1 VRARFWSFAVLA
13 AVVSAAALG
22 GCSSSKAVKAAAAPS
37 PVAAATFPATI
48 QATNGPVTLP
58 ARPTRIVSLSPS
70 LTEDLFAIGAGSQV
84 VAVDDQSNYP
94 TGVPKTS
101 LSGFTPNV
109 EAIAGYR
116 PDLIVVSDDVKGL
129 VGQLK
134 ALSIPT
140 LLEPAPSNLEG
151 SYAEITQLGAAS
163 GHTSEAAG
171 LVQTMKGKVAGL
183 LATLPKRAKPLTYYY
198 ELDQNLFTVTSH
210 TFVGNLFTAA
220 GMVDI
225 ADRAGNSSDYP
236 QLNAETLLSSNPD
249 LIFLAD
255 TKCCGQSAAT
265 VSARPGYSTIAA
277 VKNGRVVALDDD
289 IASRWGP
296 RVTDLLSKIVDADRS
311 VPAA

>member
-1 VRARFWSFAVLA
+1 VRVRFWSFAVLA
-13 AVVSAAALG
+13 AVVPAAALG
-22 GCSSSKAVKAAAAPS
+22 GCSSSKAVKATASPS
-37 PVAAATFPATI
+37 SVAAATFPATI

-58 ARPTRIVSLSPS
+58 ARPSRIVSLSAS

-116 PDLIVVSDDVKGL
+116 PDLVVVSDDVNGL
-129 VGQLK
+129 VGQLR

-140 LLEPAPSNLEG
+140 LLEAAPGNLDG
-151 SYAEITQLGAAS
+151 TNAEITQLGAAS
-163 GHTSEAAG
+163 GHISKAGG
-171 LVQTMKGKVAGL
+171 LVQSMKSKATAL
-183 LATLPKRAKPLTYYY
+183 LAKLPKRAKPLTYYY
-198 ELDQNLFTVTSH
+198 ELDQTLFTVTSH

-225 ADRAGNSSDYP
+225 ADRPRSSSAYP

-255 TKCCGQSAAT
+255 TKGCGQSAAT

-277 VKNGRVVALDDD
+277 VKNGRVAALDDD
-289 IASRWGP
+289 IASRW
-296 RVTDLLSKIVDADRS
+296 D
-311 VPAA
+311 PA

>member
-13 AVVSAAALG
+13 VVVPAAALG
-22 GCSSSKAVKAAAAPS
+22 GCSSSKAVKATTSPS
-37 PVAAATFPATI
+37 PVVAATFPATI

-58 ARPTRIVSLSPS
+58 ARPSRIVSLSPS

-116 PDLIVVSDDVKGL
+116 PDLVVASDDVKGL

-151 SYAEITQLGAAS
+151 SYAEITQLGSAS

-225 ADRAGNSSDYP
+225 ADREGNSSDYP

-277 VKNGRVVALDDD
+277 VKKGRVVALDDD

-311 VPAA
+311 VPAS

>member
-1 VRARFWSFAVLA
+1 
-13 AVVSAAALG
+13 
-22 GCSSSKAVKAAAAPS
+22 
-37 PVAAATFPATI
+37 
-48 QATNGPVTLP
+48 
-58 ARPTRIVSLSPS
+58 
-70 LTEDLFAIGAGSQV
+70 

-116 PDLIVVSDDVKGL
+116 PDLVVVSDDVKGL

-151 SYAEITQLGAAS
+151 AYAEITQLGAAS

-183 LATLPKRAKPLTYYY
+183 LAKLPKRGKPLSYYY
-198 ELDQNLFTVTSH
+198 ELDPTLFTVTSH
-210 TFVGNLFTAA
+210 TFVGSLFTAA

-236 QLNAETLLSSNPD
+236 QLNAETLLSNNPD

-265 VSARPGYSTIAA
+265 VSARPGYSTIVA
-277 VKNGRVVALDDD
+277 VKNGRVVPLDDD

-296 RVTDLLSKIVDADRS
+296 RVTDLLSKIVDAERS
-311 VPAA
+311 VPAP

>member
-1 VRARFWSFAVLA
+1 VRARVWSFAVLA
-13 AVVSAAALG
+13 AVVPAAALG
-22 GCSSSKAVKAAAAPS
+22 GCSSSKAVKATSSPS
-37 PVAAATFPATI
+37 PVASATFPATI

-58 ARPTRIVSLSPS
+58 ARPSRIVSLSAS
-70 LTEDLFAIGAGSQV
+70 LTEDLFAIGAGPQV

-116 PDLIVVSDDVKGL
+116 PDLVVVSDDVKGL

-140 LLEPAPSNLEG
+140 LLDPAPSNLDG

-171 LVQTMKGKVAGL
+171 LVQTMKGKVTGL
-183 LATLPKRAKPLTYYY
+183 LAKLPKRAKPLTYYY
-198 ELDQNLFTVTSH
+198 ELDQTLFTVTSH

-225 ADRAGNSSDYP
+225 ADRAGSSTDYP
-236 QLNAETLLSSNPD
+236 QLNAETLLSNNPD

-311 VPAA
+311 VPAS

>member
-1 VRARFWSFAVLA
+1 MRARVWSFAVLA
-13 AVVSAAALG
+13 AVVPAAALG
-22 GCSSSKAVKAAAAPS
+22 GCSSSKAVKATSSPS

-58 ARPTRIVSLSPS
+58 TRPSRIVSLSAS
-70 LTEDLFAIGAGSQV
+70 LTEDLFAIGAGPQV

-116 PDLIVVSDDVKGL
+116 PDLVVVSDDVKGL

-140 LLEPAPSNLEG
+140 LLDPAPSNLDG

-171 LVQTMKGKVAGL
+171 LVQTMKGKVTGL
-183 LATLPKRAKPLTYYY
+183 LAKLPKRAKPLTYYY
-198 ELDQNLFTVTSH
+198 ELDQTLFTVTSH

-225 ADRAGNSSDYP
+225 ADRAGSSTDYP
-236 QLNAETLLSSNPD
+236 QLNAETLLSNNPD

-311 VPAA
+311 VPAS

>member
-1 VRARFWSFAVLA
+1 MRARVWSFAVLA
-13 AVVSAAALG
+13 AFVPAAALG
-22 GCSSSKAVKAAAAPS
+22 GCSPSKAVKATSSPS
-37 PVAAATFPATI
+37 PVASATFPATI

-58 ARPTRIVSLSPS
+58 ARPSRIVSLSAS
-70 LTEDLFAIGAGSQV
+70 LTEDLFAIGAGPQV

-116 PDLIVVSDDVKGL
+116 PDLVVVSDDVKGL

-140 LLEPAPSNLEG
+140 LLDPAPSNLDG

-171 LVQTMKGKVAGL
+171 LVQTMKGKVTGL
-183 LATLPKRAKPLTYYY
+183 LAKLPKRAKPLTYYY
-198 ELDQNLFTVTSH
+198 ELDQTLFTVTSH

-225 ADRAGNSSDYP
+225 ADRAGSSTDYP
-236 QLNAETLLSSNPD
+236 QLNAETLLSNNPD

-311 VPAA
+311 VPAS

>member
-13 AVVSAAALG
+13 AVVPAAALG
-22 GCSSSKAVKAAAAPS
+22 GCSSSKAVKATSSPS

-58 ARPTRIVSLSPS
+58 ARPSRIVSLSAS
-70 LTEDLFAIGAGSQV
+70 LTEDLFAIGAGPQV

-109 EAIAGYR
+109 EAIAGYH
-116 PDLIVVSDDVKGL
+116 PDLVVVSDDVKGL

-134 ALSIPT
+134 ALNIPT
-140 LLEPAPSNLEG
+140 VLDPAPSNLDG

-163 GHTSEAAG
+163 GHNSEAAG
-171 LVQTMKGKVAGL
+171 LVQSMKGKVAGL
-183 LATLPKRAKPLTYYY
+183 LAKLPKRAKPLTYYY
-198 ELDQNLFTVTSH
+198 ELDPTLFTVTSH

-225 ADRAGNSSDYP
+225 ADRAGSSTDYP
-236 QLNAETLLSSNPD
+236 QLNAETLLSNNPD

-311 VPAA
+311 VPAS

>member
-1 VRARFWSFAVLA
+1 MRARVWSFAVLA
-13 AVVSAAALG
+13 AVVPAAALG
-22 GCSSSKAVKAAAAPS
+22 GCSSSKAVKATSSPS
-37 PVAAATFPATI
+37 PVVSATFPATI

-58 ARPTRIVSLSPS
+58 TRPSRIVSLSAS

-94 TGVPKTS
+94 AGVPKTS

-116 PDLIVVSDDVKGL
+116 PDLVVVSDDVKGL

-140 LLEPAPSNLEG
+140 LLDPAPSNLDG

-171 LVQTMKGKVAGL
+171 LVQTMKGKVTGL
-183 LATLPKRAKPLTYYY
+183 LAKLPKRAKPLTYYY
-198 ELDQNLFTVTSH
+198 ELDQTLFTVTSH

-225 ADRAGNSSDYP
+225 ADRAGSSTDYP
-236 QLNAETLLSSNPD
+236 QLNAETLLSNNPD

-311 VPAA
+311 VPAS

>member
-1 VRARFWSFAVLA
+1 MRARFWSFAVLA

-22 GCSSSKAVKAAAAPS
+22 GCSSSKAVKAAASPS

-48 QATNGPVTLP
+48 QATNGPVTLA
-58 ARPTRIVSLSPS
+58 ARPSRIVSLSAS
-70 LTEDLFAIGAGSQV
+70 LTEDLFAIGAGPQV

-116 PDLIVVSDDVKGL
+116 PDLVVVSDDVKGL

-140 LLEPAPSNLEG
+140 LLEPAPSNLDG
-151 SYAEITQLGAAS
+151 SYAQITQLGAAS

-171 LVQTMKGKVAGL
+171 LVQTMKGKVTGL
-183 LATLPKRAKPLTYYY
+183 LAKLPKRAKPLTYYY
-198 ELDQNLFTVTSH
+198 ELDQTLFTVTSH

-225 ADRAGNSSDYP
+225 ADRAGSSTDYP
-236 QLNAETLLSSNPD
+236 QLNAETLLSNNPD

-255 TKCCGQSAAT
+255 TKCCGQSVAT

-311 VPAA
+311 VPAS

>member
-1 VRARFWSFAVLA
+1 MRVRVWSFAVLA
-13 AVVSAAALG
+13 AVVPAAALG
-22 GCSSSKAVKAAAAPS
+22 GCSSSKAVKATPSPS
-37 PVAAATFPATI
+37 PVVSATFPATI

-58 ARPTRIVSLSPS
+58 ARPSRIVSLSAS

-94 TGVPKTS
+94 AGVPKTS

-116 PDLIVVSDDVKGL
+116 PDLVVVSDDVKGL

-140 LLEPAPSNLEG
+140 LLDPAPSNLDG

-171 LVQTMKGKVAGL
+171 LVQTMKGKVTGL
-183 LATLPKRAKPLTYYY
+183 LAKLPKRAKPLTYYY
-198 ELDQNLFTVTSH
+198 ELDQTLFTVTSH

-225 ADRAGNSSDYP
+225 ADRAGSSTDYP
-236 QLNAETLLSSNPD
+236 QLNAETLLSNNPD

-296 RVTDLLSKIVDADRS
+296 RVTDLLSKIVDADRA
-311 VPAA
+311 VPAS

>member
-1 VRARFWSFAVLA
+1 VRARVWSFAVLA
-13 AVVSAAALG
+13 AVVPAAALG
-22 GCSSSKAVKAAAAPS
+22 GCSSSKAVKATSSPS
-37 PVAAATFPATI
+37 PVASATFPATI

-58 ARPTRIVSLSPS
+58 ARPSRIVSLSAS
-70 LTEDLFAIGAGSQV
+70 LTEDLFAIGAGPQV

-94 TGVPKTS
+94 AGVPKTS

-116 PDLIVVSDDVKGL
+116 PDLVVVSDDVKGL

-140 LLEPAPSNLEG
+140 LLDPAPSNLDG

-171 LVQTMKGKVAGL
+171 LVQTMKGKVTGL
-183 LATLPKRAKPLTYYY
+183 LAKLPKRAKPLTYYY
-198 ELDQNLFTVTSH
+198 ELDQTLFTVTSH

-225 ADRAGNSSDYP
+225 ADRAGSSTDYP
-236 QLNAETLLSSNPD
+236 QLNAETLLSNNPD

-311 VPAA
+311 VPAS

>member
-1 VRARFWSFAVLA
+1 MRARVWSFAVLA
-13 AVVSAAALG
+13 AVVPAAALG
-22 GCSSSKAVKAAAAPS
+22 GCSSSKAVKATSPPS
-37 PVAAATFPATI
+37 PVVSATFPTTI

-58 ARPTRIVSLSPS
+58 AQPSRIVSLSAS

-94 TGVPKTS
+94 AGVPKTS

-116 PDLIVVSDDVKGL
+116 PDLVVVSDDVKGL

-140 LLEPAPSNLEG
+140 LLDPAPSNLDG

-171 LVQTMKGKVAGL
+171 LVQTMKGKVTGL
-183 LATLPKRAKPLTYYY
+183 LAKLPKRAKPLTYYY
-198 ELDQNLFTVTSH
+198 ELDQTLFTVTSH

-225 ADRAGNSSDYP
+225 ADRAGSSTDYP
-236 QLNAETLLSSNPD
+236 QLNAETLLSNNPD

-311 VPAA
+311 VPAS

>member
-1 VRARFWSFAVLA
+1 MSARFWSFAVLA
-13 AVVSAAALG
+13 VVTATALG
-22 GCSSSKAVKAAAAPS
+22 GCSSSKAPTATASS

-48 QATNGPVTLP
+48 QASNGKVTLP
-58 ARPTRIVSLSPS
+58 ARPTRIVSLSAS
-70 LTEDLFAIGAGSQV
+70 LTEDLFAIGAGPQV

-116 PDLIVVSDDVKGL
+116 PDLVVVSDDVKGL
-129 VGQLK
+129 VAQLK

-140 LLEPAPSNLEG
+140 LLEAAPSNLEG
-151 SYAEITQLGAAS
+151 AYTEITQLSAAS

-171 LVQTMKGKVAGL
+171 LIQTMKSKVTAL
-183 LATLPKRAKPLTYYY
+183 LAKLPKRAKPLTYYY
-198 ELDQNLFTVTSH
+198 ELDQTLFTVTSH

-225 ADRAGNSSDYP
+225 ADRAGSSSDYP

-296 RVTDLLSKIVDADRS
+296 RVTDLLSKIVDAERS

>member
-13 AVVSAAALG
+13 AVVPAAALG
-22 GCSSSKAVKAAAAPS
+22 GCSSSKAVKATSSPS

-58 ARPTRIVSLSPS
+58 ARPSRIVSLSAS
-70 LTEDLFAIGAGSQV
+70 LTEDLFAIGAGPQV
-84 VAVDDQSNYP
+84 VAVDDQSDYP
-94 TGVPKTS
+94 TGVPKTN

-116 PDLIVVSDDVKGL
+116 PDLVVVSDDVKGL

-140 LLEPAPSNLEG
+140 LLEPAPSNLDG
-151 SYAEITQLGAAS
+151 SYAQITQLGAAS

-171 LVQTMKGKVAGL
+171 LIQTMKGKVAGL
-183 LATLPKRAKPLTYYY
+183 HAKLPKRAKPLTYYY
-198 ELDQNLFTVTSH
+198 ELDQTLFTVTSH

-225 ADRAGNSSDYP
+225 ADRAGSSTDYP
-236 QLNAETLLSSNPD
+236 QLNAETLLSNNPD

-311 VPAA
+311 VPAS

>member
-1 VRARFWSFAVLA
+1 VRARVWSFAVLA
-13 AVVSAAALG
+13 AVVPAAALG
-22 GCSSSKAVKAAAAPS
+22 GCSSSKAVKATSSPS
-37 PVAAATFPATI
+37 PVASATFPATI

-58 ARPTRIVSLSPS
+58 ARPSRIVSLSAS
-70 LTEDLFAIGAGSQV
+70 LTEDLFAIGAGPQV

-116 PDLIVVSDDVKGL
+116 PDLVVVSDDVKGL

-140 LLEPAPSNLEG
+140 MLDPAPSNLDG

-163 GHTSEAAG
+163 GHTSEAAA
-171 LVQTMKGKVAGL
+171 LVQTMKGKVTGL
-183 LATLPKRAKPLTYYY
+183 LAKLPKRAKPLTYYY
-198 ELDQNLFTVTSH
+198 ELDQTLFTVTSH

-225 ADRAGNSSDYP
+225 ADRAGSSTDYP
-236 QLNAETLLSSNPD
+236 QLNAETLLSNNPD

-296 RVTDLLSKIVDADRS
+296 RVPDLLSKIVDANRS
-311 VPAA
+311 VPAS

>member
-1 VRARFWSFAVLA
+1 MRARVWSFAVLA
-13 AVVSAAALG
+13 AVVPAAALG
-22 GCSSSKAVKAAAAPS
+22 GCSSSKAVKATSSPS
-37 PVAAATFPATI
+37 PVASATFPATI

-58 ARPTRIVSLSPS
+58 ARPSRIVSLSAS
-70 LTEDLFAIGAGSQV
+70 LTEDLFAIGAGPQV

-116 PDLIVVSDDVKGL
+116 PDLVVVSDDVKGL

-140 LLEPAPSNLEG
+140 LLDPAPSNLDG

-171 LVQTMKGKVAGL
+171 LVQTMKGKVTGL
-183 LATLPKRAKPLTYYY
+183 LAKLPKRAKPLTYYY
-198 ELDQNLFTVTSH
+198 ELDQTLFTVTSH

-225 ADRAGNSSDYP
+225 ADRAGSSTDYP
-236 QLNAETLLSSNPD
+236 QLNAETLLSNNPD

-311 VPAA
+311 VPAS

>member
-13 AVVSAAALG
+13 AVVPAAALG
-22 GCSSSKAVKAAAAPS
+22 GCSSSKAVKATASPS

-58 ARPTRIVSLSPS
+58 ARPSRIVSLSAS
-70 LTEDLFAIGAGSQV
+70 LTEDLFAIGAGGQV

-116 PDLIVVSDDVKGL
+116 PDLVVVSDDVKGL

-151 SYAEITQLGAAS
+151 SYAQITQLGSAS

-265 VSARPGYSTIAA
+265 VSARPGYSTTAA

>member
-1 VRARFWSFAVLA
+1 M
-13 AVVSAAALG
+13 
-22 GCSSSKAVKAAAAPS
+22 
-37 PVAAATFPATI
+37 
-48 QATNGPVTLP
+48 
-58 ARPTRIVSLSPS
+58 RIVSLSAS
-70 LTEDLFAIGAGSQV
+70 LTEDLFAIGAGPQV

-116 PDLIVVSDDVKGL
+116 PDLIVVSDDVKGI

-140 LLEPAPSNLEG
+140 LLEAAPSNLDG
-151 SYAEITQLGAAS
+151 AYAEITQLGAAS

-171 LVQTMKGKVAGL
+171 LVQTMKGKVSAL
-183 LATLPKRAKPLTYYY
+183 LAKLPKRTKPLTYYY
-198 ELDQNLFTVTSH
+198 ELDQTLFTVTSH

-220 GMVDI
+220 GMVDV
-225 ADRAGNSSDYP
+225 ADKAGASSDYP

-296 RVTDLLSKIVDADRS
+296 RVTDLLSKIVDAERS

>member
-1 VRARFWSFAVLA
+1 MRARVWSFAVLA
-13 AVVSAAALG
+13 AVVPAAALG
-22 GCSSSKAVKAAAAPS
+22 GCSSSKAVKATSSPS
-37 PVAAATFPATI
+37 PVASATFPATI
-48 QATNGPVTLP
+48 QAANGPVTLP
-58 ARPTRIVSLSPS
+58 ARPLRIVSLSAS
-70 LTEDLFAIGAGSQV
+70 LTEDLFAIGAGPQV

-109 EAIAGYR
+109 ESIAGYR
-116 PDLIVVSDDVKGL
+116 PDLVVVSDDVKDL

-140 LLEPAPSNLEG
+140 LLDPAPSNLDG

-171 LVQTMKGKVAGL
+171 LVQTMKGKVTGL
-183 LATLPKRAKPLTYYY
+183 LAKLPKRAKPLTYYY
-198 ELDQNLFTVTSH
+198 ELDQTLFTVTSH

-225 ADRAGNSSDYP
+225 ADRAGSSTDYP
-236 QLNAETLLSSNPD
+236 QLNAETLLSNHPV

>member
-13 AVVSAAALG
+13 AVVPAAVLG
-22 GCSSSKAVKAAAAPS
+22 GCSSKALKATSSPS

-58 ARPTRIVSLSPS
+58 ARPSRIVSLSAS
-70 LTEDLFAIGAGSQV
+70 MTEDLFAIGAGAQV
-84 VAVDDQSNYP
+84 VAVDEQSNYP

-116 PDLIVVSDDVKGL
+116 PDLVVVSDDVKGL

-134 ALSIPT
+134 VLSIPT
-140 LLEPAPSNLEG
+140 LLEPAPSNLDG

-171 LVQTMKGKVAGL
+171 LVQTMKGKVTGL
-183 LATLPKRAKPLTYYY
+183 LAKLPKRAKPLTYYY
-198 ELDQNLFTVTSH
+198 ELDQTLFTVTSH
-210 TFVGNLFTAA
+210 TFVGNLFTVA

-225 ADRAGNSSDYP
+225 ADRASSSTDYP

-265 VSARPGYSTIAA
+265 LSARPGYSTIAA

-311 VPAA
+311 VPVS

>member
-1 VRARFWSFAVLA
+1 VRARVWSFAVLA
-13 AVVSAAALG
+13 AVVPAAALG
-22 GCSSSKAVKAAAAPS
+22 GCSSSKAVKATSSPS
-37 PVAAATFPATI
+37 PVASATFPATI

-58 ARPTRIVSLSPS
+58 ARPSRIVSLSAS
-70 LTEDLFAIGAGSQV
+70 LTEDLFAIGAGPQV

-116 PDLIVVSDDVKGL
+116 PDLVVVSDDVKGL

-134 ALSIPT
+134 ALTIPT
-140 LLEPAPSNLEG
+140 LLDPAPSNLDG

-171 LVQTMKGKVAGL
+171 LVQTMKGKVTGL
-183 LATLPKRAKPLTYYY
+183 LAKLPKRAKPLTYYY
-198 ELDQNLFTVTSH
+198 ELDQTLFTVTSH

-225 ADRAGNSSDYP
+225 ADRAGSSTDYP
-236 QLNAETLLSSNPD
+236 QLNAETLLSNNPD

-311 VPAA
+311 VPAS

>member
-1 VRARFWSFAVLA
+1 MRARVWSFAVLA
-13 AVVSAAALG
+13 AVVPAAALG
-22 GCSSSKAVKAAAAPS
+22 GCSSSKAVKATSSPS
-37 PVAAATFPATI
+37 PVASATFPATI

-58 ARPTRIVSLSPS
+58 ARPSRIVSLSAS
-70 LTEDLFAIGAGSQV
+70 LTEDLFAIGAGPQV

-94 TGVPKTS
+94 AGVPKTS

-116 PDLIVVSDDVKGL
+116 PDLVVVSDDVKGL

-140 LLEPAPSNLEG
+140 LLDPAPSNLDG

-171 LVQTMKGKVAGL
+171 LVQTMKGKVTGL
-183 LATLPKRAKPLTYYY
+183 LAKLPKRAKPLTYYY
-198 ELDQNLFTVTSH
+198 ELDQTLFTVTSH

-225 ADRAGNSSDYP
+225 ADRAGSSTDYP
-236 QLNAETLLSSNPD
+236 QLNAETLLSNNPD

-311 VPAA
+311 VPAS

>member
-1 VRARFWSFAVLA
+1 VRARVWSFAVLA
-13 AVVSAAALG
+13 AVVPAAALG
-22 GCSSSKAVKAAAAPS
+22 GCSSSKAVKATTSPS
-37 PVAAATFPATI
+37 PVASATFPATI

-58 ARPTRIVSLSPS
+58 ARPSRIVSLSAS
-70 LTEDLFAIGAGSQV
+70 LTEDLFAIGAGPQV

-94 TGVPKTS
+94 AGVPKTS

-116 PDLIVVSDDVKGL
+116 PDLVVVSDDVKGL

-140 LLEPAPSNLEG
+140 LLDPAPSNLDG

-171 LVQTMKGKVAGL
+171 LVQTMKGKVTGL
-183 LATLPKRAKPLTYYY
+183 LAKLPKRAKPLTYYY
-198 ELDQNLFTVTSH
+198 ELDQTLFTVTSH

-225 ADRAGNSSDYP
+225 ADRAGSSTDYP
-236 QLNAETLLSSNPD
+236 QLNAETLLSNNPD

-311 VPAA
+311 VPAS